1 MGVILFAVPLIV
13 VPTIWGITR
22 SPIVAGVAAIALLLI
37 TSIVLQLP
45 VWAYLSVLLAAFAAF
60 LLGMLLKK

>member
-13 VPTIWGITR
+13 VPTVWGITR
-22 SPIVAGVAAIALLLI
+22 NPIVAGVATIALLLV

-45 VWAYLSVLLAAFAAF
+45 AWAYLSVLLAAVAAF